1 MLTTCVSTLL
11 ISNYLKNLHK
21 SFYALY
27 LDVVTKQCNK
37 FRKKKT
43 TGRVI
48 W

>member
-1 MLTTCVSTLL
+1 
-11 ISNYLKNLHK
+11 
-21 SFYALY
+21 